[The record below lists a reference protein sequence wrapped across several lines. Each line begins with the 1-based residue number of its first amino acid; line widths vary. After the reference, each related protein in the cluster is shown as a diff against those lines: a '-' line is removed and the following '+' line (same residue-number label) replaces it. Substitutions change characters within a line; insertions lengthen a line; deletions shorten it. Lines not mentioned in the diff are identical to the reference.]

1 MSPDPA
7 GTGPL
12 RTDPVRTDPVRTDP
26 WEAATQ
32 RLDPQGVTVE
42 VMGRVLRIHNDSDP
56 VALRTAVE
64 LLESTFR
71 DMEERYRLRWGC
83 SPAVQDTTT
92 WLLLGALNL
101 AHRIG
106 RLEQEAT
113 RHTQDLEKTLSTL
126 LDDVPEDP
134 PAPRPLLE
142 EGE

>member
-1 MSPDPA
+1 MSMDLPGAPPATQDP
-7 GTGPL
+7 G
-12 RTDPVRTDPVRTDP
+12 RSDP

-42 VMGRVLRIHNDSDP
+42 VLGRTLRIHNDADP

-64 LLESTFR
+64 VLEASFR

-83 SPAVQDTTT
+83 SPLVQDTTT

-126 LDDVPEDP
+126 LDDVPEDV
-134 PAPRPLLE
+134 PAPVPLLE

>member
-1 MSPDPA
+1 MTTDSRGNPA
-7 GTGPL
+7 PEVI
-12 RTDPVRTDPVRTDP
+12 RTARHDA

-42 VMGRVLRIHNDSDP
+42 VLGRTIRIHNDEDP
-56 VALRTAVE
+56 VSLRTSVE
-64 LLESTFR
+64 LLEATFR

-83 SPAVQDTTT
+83 SPSVQDTTT

-101 AHRIG
+101 AHRVG

-126 LDDVPEDP
+126 LDDVPEDS
-134 PAPRPLLE
+134 PAPVPLLE

>member
-1 MSPDPA
+1 MTAEIPVAAGLRPDPA
-7 GTGPL
+7 RAGT
-12 RTDPVRTDPVRTDP
+12 TKVDP
-26 WEAATQ
+26 WESATQ
-32 RLDPQGVTVE
+32 RLDPQGVVVE
-42 VMGRVLRIHNDSDP
+42 VLGRTLRIHNEADP

-64 LLESTFR
+64 ILESAFR

-101 AHRIG
+101 AHRVG

-126 LDDVPEDP
+126 LDDVSEDE
-134 PAPRPLLE
+134 PAPKPLLE
-142 EGE
+142 EGD